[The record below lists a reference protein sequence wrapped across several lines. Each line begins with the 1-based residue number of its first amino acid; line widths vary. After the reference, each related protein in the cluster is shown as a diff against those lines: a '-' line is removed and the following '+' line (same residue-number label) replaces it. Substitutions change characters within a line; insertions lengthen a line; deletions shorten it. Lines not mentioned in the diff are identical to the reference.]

1 VPAFAVVLVFLASV
15 VALIW
20 AASRA
25 RELFVLSVRRGELL
39 VVRGSLPFELFEALS
54 DVVERGKVQ
63 HTTIRVAKT
72 DGHARLTADGVDEF
86 TLQRLRNVVGTF
98 KLKRLE
104 EASWPRRRNLGQ
116 RLGVTWLAWRLR

>member
-1 VPAFAVVLVFLASV
+1 VPGALVLLVVFGSIAALVY
-15 VALIW
+15 
-20 AASRA
+20 AAGRA

-39 VVRGSLPFELFEALS
+39 LVRGSLPPDLFEALA
-54 DVVERGKVQ
+54 DVIERGQVQ
-63 HTTIRVAKT
+63 RTTIRVARN
-72 DGHARLTADGVDEF
+72 DGHARLTASGVDEF

-116 RLGVTWLAWRLR
+116 RLGVAWLAWRLR